1 MKTNF
6 TDILIFSLA
15 LLILIFSIILW
26 VGRSKIDSSKKKQQK
41 NKQKKS
47 DD

>member
-15 LLILIFSIILW
+15 LFILIFSIILW

-47 DD
+47 ED